1 MCGFVAQ
8 FASVYR
14 LLKPKTLVFELEHPE
29 RLSAYQCSLLN
40 ELISQIPAPGGPG
53 NVPPDHQIAA
63 MSYHRINKKR
73 GTIMK
78 QHEKTC
84 KFKISEIGTVGE
96 ALLAISSV
104 VGGTNVSCLK

>member
-1 MCGFVAQ
+1 MLFVKRIDFSDPCTRRSRKRA
-8 FASVYR
+8 
-14 LLKPKTLVFELEHPE
+14 
-29 RLSAYQCSLLN
+29 
-40 ELISQIPAPGGPG
+40 
-53 NVPPDHQIAA
+53 PDHQIAA

-78 QHEKTC
+78 KHEKTC